1 MSSVENLD
9 YGQGEE
15 NIPGY
20 LVINTITTHLHI
32 ILITNI
38 SERDFL
44 STN

>member
-20 LVINTITTHLHI
+20 LVINAVTAYLHI
-32 ILITNI
+32 ILIANI

>member
-15 NIPGY
+15 NSPGY
-20 LVINTITTHLHI
+20 LVINAVTAYLLI
-32 ILITNI
+32 ILIANI